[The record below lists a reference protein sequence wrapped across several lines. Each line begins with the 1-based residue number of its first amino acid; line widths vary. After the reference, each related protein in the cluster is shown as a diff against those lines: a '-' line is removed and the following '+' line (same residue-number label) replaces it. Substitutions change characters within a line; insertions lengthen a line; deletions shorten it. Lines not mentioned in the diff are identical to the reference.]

1 MTEELE
7 QLLGS
12 LHLRRILEIYD
23 GHLKASEKEDV
34 TYTDFLLG
42 LLRPQWHARQEQ
54 SLEWRIKRAGLP
66 EQWSLDTFP
75 FAKQPGVNRRQIRA
89 FAELD
94 FIGKAENIVFIG
106 PTGVGKT
113 GLASGL
119 LLKAL
124 QNGYRGQFIRAQ
136 DLFDEMYASL
146 ADRSTRKLLNYLTR
160 VDVLVI
166 DEMGYLNLR
175 PEQTN
180 IFFKLMEERYKR
192 HPTVITT
199 NLNYDEWATFLGHKG
214 LVDALLSRLRH
225 QCHTIRI
232 DGPTLR
238 DPTG

>member
-7 QLLGS
+7 QLLRN
-12 LHLRRILEIYD
+12 LRLKRMLEIYD
-23 GHLKASEKEDV
+23 AHLKTAEKEDM

-66 EQWSLDTFP
+66 EQWTLDSFP
-75 FAKQPGVNRRQIRA
+75 FSKQPGVNRRQIRA

-94 FIGKAENIVFIG
+94 FIGKAENIVFVG

-146 ADRSTRKLLNYLTR
+146 ADRSSRRLVNRLARL
-160 VDVLVI
+160 DVLHI
-166 DEMGYLNLR
+166 DELGYVNCR
-175 PEQTN
+175 PEQAN
-180 IFFKLMEERYKR
+180 IFFKLMEERYHRKA
-192 HPTVITT
+192 TLITT
-199 NLNYDEWATFLGHKG
+199 NLPYEEWHNVLGSKPM
-214 LVDALLSRLRH
+214 VDALLSRLRH
-225 QCHTIRI
+225 YCHTVTIK
-232 DGPTLR
+232 GPSLR
-238 DPTG
+238 APQG